1 MDSLWQHDLT
11 SAQLPEL
18 LASDA
23 QTTADAQ
30 HIMPALP
37 PVTVIVCFSPLA
49 CALHGAIQLCRRLP
63 PFVPICLPI
72 SVLLVLLRLL
82 EPSLDEEGDLV
93 RRDMAW

>member
-37 PVTVIVCFSPLA
+37 TCHCDCLLLA
-49 CALHGAIQLCRRLP
+49 IGLCSAWCYTALPAPASLCANLPAYQRAPGA
-63 PFVPICLPI
+63 
-72 SVLLVLLRLL
+72 S
-82 EPSLDEEGDLV
+82 EG
-93 RRDMAW
+93 AGA